1 MEPRDVKRAALRIV
15 ALMMAKVDDGACFKR
30 FDPRE
35 DGDFEIYFDGH
46 LQMSEIEAAI
56 RG

>member
-1 MEPRDVKRAALRIV
+1 MERDVKRAALRIV
-15 ALMMAKVDDGACFKR
+15 ALMMAKVDDGAYFKR

>member
-1 MEPRDVKRAALRIV
+1 MKRAALRIV
-15 ALMMAKVDDGACFKR
+15 ALMMADGACFKR